1 MTERNDPCPCGSGK
15 KYKKCCAE
23 KAAAKASRLPMIATL
38 AVVAVGAAA
47 IVTQL
52 INRAD
57 QEAQA
62 GRPVAQQS
70 AAAPAPVLPSAPK
83 AQPPGP
89 APAGKV
95 WSKDHGHWHDANS
108 SANSPI
114 KLDMENLPRT
124 APAGAP
130 SPANSAA
137 AAAAGMVWSAE
148 HGHWHKASGATP
160 ARAAVEPAK
169 GVAPG
174 PLAASPTVVRVLG
187 QTVDLADPNSNSA
200 APKRVWSAEHG
211 HWHTLD
217 GKPGATEAREHK
229 GEKKSDAP
237 ASPMAGFTPIPTRE
251 AAEQPKKP

>member
-1 MTERNDPCPCGSGK
+1 MTDRNDPCPCGSGK

-23 KAAAKASRLPMIATL
+23 KAAAKASRVPMIATL
-38 AVVAVGAAA
+38 AVVVLGASA
-47 IVTQL
+47 IVAQL
-52 INRAD
+52 IKRAD
-57 QEAQA
+57 QAAQSGHA
-62 GRPVAQQS
+62 PTQQNV
-70 AAAPAPVLPSAPK
+70 AAAPVTAPSTPK
-83 AQPPGP
+83 PQPPGP

-95 WSKDHGHWHDANS
+95 WSADHGHWHDANS

-114 KLDMENLPRT
+114 KLDMENLPQS

-148 HGHWHKASGATP
+148 HGHWHKASGGAP

-174 PLAASPTVVRVLG
+174 PLAPSPSVVRVLG

-217 GKPGATEAREHK
+217 GKPGAAEAREHK
-229 GEKKSDAP
+229 GEKGAAAAP
-237 ASPMAGFTPIPTRE
+237 PMAGFTPIPTRE